1 MRSWMA
7 RVKRVDNPAQMM
19 LELLFFIFAGK
30 TSRIMKPTKGVA
42 MRRFWENLKRQA
54 EENPVMALGFGAAFL
69 TAVGK
74 FIDAAGH
81 ARGSHAY
88 AKDVQRRIKRD
99 K

>member
-1 MRSWMA
+1 
-7 RVKRVDNPAQMM
+7 
-19 LELLFFIFAGK
+19 
-30 TSRIMKPTKGVA
+30 
-42 MRRFWENLKRQA
+42 MRRYWENLKRHA
-54 EENPVMALGFGAAFL
+54 EENPLVALGIGAALL

-88 AKDVQRRIKRD
+88 ARDVNRRVKQS

>member
-1 MRSWMA
+1 MHPF
-7 RVKRVDNPAQMM
+7 V
-19 LELLFFIFAGK
+19 
-30 TSRIMKPTKGVA
+30 
-42 MRRFWENLKRQA
+42 ENLKRQA
-54 EENPVMALGFGAAFL
+54 EENPIMTLGIGAAIL

-88 AKDVQRRIKRD
+88 AKDVNRRIKNS

>member
-1 MRSWMA
+1 MHRYFES
-7 RVKRVDNPAQMM
+7 
-19 LELLFFIFAGK
+19 
-30 TSRIMKPTKGVA
+30 
-42 MRRFWENLKRQA
+42 LKRQA
-54 EENPVMALGFGAAFL
+54 EENPIMALGVGAAIL

-88 AKDVQRRIKRD
+88 AKDVKRRIKQS

>member
-1 MRSWMA
+1 M
-7 RVKRVDNPAQMM
+7 D
-19 LELLFFIFAGK
+19 
-30 TSRIMKPTKGVA
+30 
-42 MRRFWENLKRQA
+42 RFLENLKRQV
-54 EENPVMALGFGAAFL
+54 EENPIMSLGIGAAIL

-88 AKDVQRRIKRD
+88 AKDVQRRIKKSD

>member
-1 MRSWMA
+1 MH
-7 RVKRVDNPAQMM
+7 P
-19 LELLFFIFAGK
+19 F
-30 TSRIMKPTKGVA
+30 VA
-42 MRRFWENLKRQA
+42 NLKRQA
-54 EENPVMALGFGAAFL
+54 EENPIMTLGIGAAVL

-88 AKDVQRRIKRD
+88 AKDVNRRIKNS

>member
-1 MRSWMA
+1 MH
-7 RVKRVDNPAQMM
+7 
-19 LELLFFIFAGK
+19 
-30 TSRIMKPTKGVA
+30 
-42 MRRFWENLKRQA
+42 RFLENLRRQA
-54 EENPVMALGFGAAFL
+54 EENPIMTLGIGAAVL

-88 AKDVQRRIKRD
+88 AKDVNRRVKRD

>member
-1 MRSWMA
+1 
-7 RVKRVDNPAQMM
+7 
-19 LELLFFIFAGK
+19 
-30 TSRIMKPTKGVA
+30 
-42 MRRFWENLKRQA
+42 MRRYWENLKRQA
-54 EENPVMALGFGAAFL
+54 EENPILALGICAAIL

-88 AKDVQRRIKRD
+88 SRDVNRRVKRD